1 MNFDILESL
10 NSALGGPVTRQLSAS
25 LGESEDSTRSAVR
38 SIGPTMLA
46 GLMQQATTPSG
57 AADIFRAV
65 NNDRIDPG
73 IVGKLG
79 SILGNRGAAD
89 SLLGIGESLAGAV
102 FGNRSGALTNALSQ
116 VTGVRPNSALS
127 LLSMGLPLLFGMLR
141 KQVTNNALDSSG
153 LASLLFSQRKAL
165 EKTGLDSRITNALGF
180 SSLSSLLGAV
190 PGVGPA
196 QAAATR
202 QGAPIRDRERQRSAW
217 LPWAIAAS
225 VAALGLLLLFNR
237 TADRTG
243 VETAQTAPAPGAARS
258 TRVYFD
264 SGETTVDGEDRLKI
278 ASLAQSARG
287 QDRPVAVTGYTDRSG
302 DRDQNLEIAKDRATA
317 VREALVAEG
326 VAESKIVMDPPAEV
340 TGTGTEAEARRVDIE
355 VR

>member
-1 MNFDILESL
+1 MSFDILESL
-10 NSALGGPVTRQLSAS
+10 NSALGGPVTRQLSAA
-25 LGESEDSTRSAVR
+25 LGESEGSTRSAAR

-46 GLMQQATTPSG
+46 GLLQQATTPSG
-57 AADIFRAV
+57 AADLFRAV

-79 SILGNRGAAD
+79 TIIGNRGALDAMLGVGN
-89 SLLGIGESLAGAV
+89 SLVGAV

-127 LLSMGLPLLFGMLR
+127 LLAAGFPVLFGMLR
-141 KQVTNNALDSSG
+141 KQVVNGGLDSSG
-153 LASLLFSQRKAL
+153 LASLLFAQRSAL
-165 EKTGLDSRITNALGF
+165 ERTGLDSRITNALGVG
-180 SSLSSLLGAV
+180 SLSNLLSAV
-190 PGVGPA
+190 TGVHTA
-196 QAAATR
+196 QAAAAR
-202 QGAPIRDRERQRSAW
+202 QPTPVRGRARQHSAW
-217 LPWAIAAS
+217 LPWAMAAS

-237 TADRTG
+237 TADQTG
-243 VETAQTAPAPGAARS
+243 VDTAQTTTPATS
-258 TRVYFD
+258 TRVYFG
-264 SGETTVDGEDRLKI
+264 SGEATIDGEDRLKI
-278 ASLAQSARG
+278 ASVAQSARG

-326 VAESKIVMDPPAEV
+326 VAESKIVMDPPAVV
-340 TGTGTEAEARRVDIE
+340 TGAGTDAEARRVDIE